1 MILGGG
7 SLFERTP
14 PKKLSCI
21 GAYKKLSF
29 FPMKWLGQ
37 KIGQNLKIFEKK
49 INFGFGRL
57 KIDLRRVV
65 LARNWQSC
73 HELAKFGTIAKNWQ
87 SCQTSSFF
95 GKLARIYP
103 CTGPAWSI
111 FDIHTAAGYQ
121 KLISTRPPYIKT
133 WYPYGRRI
141 SNFDIGQTLGYQ
153 KMRNFLK
160 III

>member
-65 LARNWQSC
+65 LAKNWQSC
-73 HELAKFGTIAKNWQ
+73 HELAKFGTIAKNWPGCRILPD
-87 SCQTSSFF
+87 S
-95 GKLARIYP
+95 GKLAKNWQ
-103 CTGPAWSI
+103 CTGLAWSN
-111 FDIHTAAGYQ
+111 FDIHTATGYQ
-121 KLISTRPPYIKT
+121 ILMSGRSSDIKK
-133 WYPYGRRI
+133 WYRADPRI
-141 SNFDIGQTLGYQ
+141 SKNEKFFKNHY
-153 KMRNFLK
+153 LK
-160 III
+160 